1 MLALKDVLIIA
12 GVVMLACAV
21 SLALY
26 DLWKVLDYPRK
37 LAKIAASAEPSTKT
51 VKEPAPV
58 RWQTSTALAVVACPP
73 RCSPTASW

>member
-37 LAKIAASAEPSTKT
+37 LAKIAATSEEGS
-51 VKEPAPV
+51 KEKLEGEAV
-58 RWQTSTALAVVACPP
+58 RWCAAVAQSTRACI
-73 RCSPTASW
+73 SFA